1 MTYIYI
7 QLDVDLHLW
16 LALGILLKLD
26 LPHKYFYQNFVLQNA
41 RGAADMSA
49 LCS

>member
-1 MTYIYI
+1 M
-7 QLDVDLHLW
+7 QLGVHLHLW

-26 LPHKYFYQNFVLQNA
+26 LPHKYFYQNFVLLNA
-41 RGAADMSA
+41 RGAVDMSA